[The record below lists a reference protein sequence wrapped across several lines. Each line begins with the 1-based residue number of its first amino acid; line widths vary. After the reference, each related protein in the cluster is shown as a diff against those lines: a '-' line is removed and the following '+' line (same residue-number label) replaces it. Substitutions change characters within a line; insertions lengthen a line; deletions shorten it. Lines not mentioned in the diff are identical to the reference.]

1 MKEFYQKLS
10 QNRFSLAV
18 VFSLLLHIIL
28 WNYTD
33 LFHSSHFE
41 EESTPEPIEITQVP
55 PEIPSQQA
63 PPQKPAPKKELQV
76 AETEDA
82 KNRKID
88 PNAKVLSENNQTA
101 EKDTRAKMVDDFR
114 NKQGT
119 GLKND
124 NKVAQDN
131 PLTGETENNTAI
143 TTDDISE
150 AIAPKSNKQKGI
162 KRDWKK
168 LSLKDLSVGG
178 EGGPEAASDD
188 NLKNVDTGDRTILS
202 TREFRFFSYYHRIK
216 ELLRQYW
223 KPNVERKLYKL
234 YEKGKNVGEEEMVT
248 RLLVL
253 LDGSGKIEKISRVLS
268 SGISELDEAAIEAFN
283 RAGPFP
289 NPPKGMV
296 DSDGFVRINWEFIL
310 KTEAVPRIQFS
321 SAGGGAGDFRSP
333 P

>member
-1 MKEFYQKLS
+1 LKEFYQKLS

-63 PPQKPAPKKELQV
+63 PPQKPASKKELQV